1 MAEHVE
7 LLKKAKKETAKLF
20 AMIAIMFASIAVFV
34 ATWNRIE
41 LGSLGRRGVLYPK
54 LIELIEIHQKD
65 KLVTRKDIEE
75 LAELNNW
82 DVPGNLPKEKR

>member
-7 LLKKAKKETAKLF
+7 LLKKAKKETTKLV
-20 AMIAIMFASIAVFV
+20 AMIAIMFASVAIFV

-41 LGSLGRRGVLYPK
+41 LGRRGALYPR
-54 LIELIEIHQKD
+54 LIELIEIHKKD

-75 LAELNNW
+75 LAKLNNW

>member
-20 AMIAIMFASIAVFV
+20 AMVAIMFASVAIFV
-34 ATWNRIE
+34 AIWNRIE
-41 LGSLGRRGVLYPK
+41 LSKRSALYPR
-54 LIELIEIHQKD
+54 LIELIEIHKKD

>member
-20 AMIAIMFASIAVFV
+20 AMIAIMFASVAIFV

-41 LGSLGRRGVLYPK
+41 LGRRSVLYPR
-54 LIELIEIHQKD
+54 LIELIEIHKKD